1 MEITRGKILTAQ
13 KVVLYGPE
21 GIGKSTFASHFP
33 EPLFIDTEG
42 GTKQLDV
49 ARFPKPESWQY
60 LMDEVREVLMKPGLC
75 RTLVLDTADWA
86 EQLCTAA
93 ICAKYQK
100 TGIEDF
106 GYGKGY
112 VFQEEEFGRPLNLL
126 EDVACRG
133 IHVVVTAHAKLSK
146 FEQPDELA
154 PYDRWSLKLTKKNSP
169 MLKEWA
175 DMVLFANYKT
185 FTVRTEDKK
194 VKAQGGKRVM
204 YTTHHPC
211 WDAKNRHGLA
221 DELPFD
227 FSEIAHCLGAQTLG
241 KPAAAQSEPPKRES
255 PYRTE
260 TPSEPQMPMQQTDF
274 VPQADVQQPPLSEGE
289 AGTAPQTGGDAPAT
303 TSGQIAMDIASKQE
317 SGAPDGFTDLNK
329 WSPPPPEL
337 PQALR
342 DLMENNRVTEAEIR
356 LVVSEKGYFPL
367 DMPVKDYPQDF
378 IEGVLIGAWGQVFKM
393 IQDER
398 ETPF

>member
-1 MEITRGKILTAQ
+1 MEITRGIIQTAQ

-33 EPLFIDTEG
+33 EPVFIDTEG

-49 ARFPKPESWQY
+49 ARFPKPESWQF

-100 TGIEDF
+100 AGIEDF

-112 VFQEEEFGRPLNLL
+112 VFLEEEFGRLLNLL
-126 EDVACRG
+126 EDVASRG

-221 DELPFD
+221 EELPFA
-227 FSEIAHCLGAQTLG
+227 FGEIASCLGVQPIG
-241 KPAAAQSEPPKRES
+241 KPAVQPGPPERES
-255 PYRTE
+255 TGQEE
-260 TPSEPQMPMQQTDF
+260 TKPAPQQDF
-274 VPQADVQQPPLSEGE
+274 VPQADLREPPSGQDRSATAQA
-289 AGTAPQTGGDAPAT
+289 AGNAA
-303 TSGQIAMDIASKQE
+303 TSGQIAMEIASKQE
-317 SGAPDGFTDLNK
+317 SGAPDGFTDLSK
-329 WSPPPPEL
+329 WSPPPAEL

-342 DLMENNRVTEAEIR
+342 GLMENNRVTEAEIR

-378 IEGVLIGAWGQVFKM
+378 IQGVLIGAWEQVFKM

-398 ETPF
+398 DVPF

>member
-1 MEITRGKILTAQ
+1 MEITRGVIRTAQ

-42 GTKQLDV
+42 GTKQLNV

-60 LMDEVREVLMKPGLC
+60 LLDEVREVLMKPGLC

-86 EQLCTAA
+86 EQLCTTA

-100 TGIEDF
+100 AGIEDF

-112 VFQEEEFGRPLNLL
+112 VFQEEEFGRLLNLL
-126 EDVACRG
+126 EDVVCRG

-185 FTVRTEDKK
+185 FTVRTDDKK

-227 FSEIAHCLGAQTLG
+227 FAEIAPCLGVQPLG
-241 KPAAAQSEPPKRES
+241 KPAVQPEPPKPVPLRSATQPE
-255 PYRTE
+255 
-260 TPSEPQMPMQQTDF
+260 F
-274 VPQADVQQPPLSEGE
+274 APQADLQQPLSGQE
-289 AGTAPQTGGDAPAT
+289 TASAAVGAAEI
-303 TSGQIAMDIASKQE
+303 TSGQIAAEIASKQE
-317 SGAPDGFTDLNK
+317 SGVPDSFTDLDRWVEPSGEIYK
-329 WSPPPPEL
+329 P
-337 PQALR
+337 LR
-342 DLMENNRVTEAEIR
+342 DLMVHHRVTEAELNNAVINVR
-356 LVVSEKGYFPL
+356 EYLPEGTA
-367 DMPVKDYPQDF
+367 VKDYPLDF
-378 IEGVLIGAWGQVFKM
+378 IQECLIPGWETVLEIVKE
-393 IQDER
+393 ER
-398 ETPF
+398 KIPF

>member
-1 MEITRGKILTAQ
+1 MEITRGMIQTAQ

-33 EPLFIDTEG
+33 EPVFIDTEG

-60 LMDEVREVLMKPGLC
+60 LLDEVREVLAKPGLC

-86 EQLCTAA
+86 EQLCMAA

-100 TGIEDF
+100 AGIEDF

-112 VFQEEEFGRPLNLL
+112 VFLEEEFGRLLNLL
-126 EDVACRG
+126 EDVTGRG
-133 IHVVVTAHAKLSK
+133 IHVVVTAHARLSK

-194 VKAQGGKRVM
+194 VKAQGGRRVM

-221 DELPFD
+221 EELPFS
-227 FSEIAHCLGAQTLG
+227 FGEIASCLGVQPVG
-241 KPAAAQSEPPKRES
+241 KPVVQPGLLKPESAGRAETKPALQQDFAPQAGLREPPCVQDRS
-255 PYRTE
+255 ATA
-260 TPSEPQMPMQQTDF
+260 
-274 VPQADVQQPPLSEGE
+274 QA
-289 AGTAPQTGGDAPAT
+289 AGNAA
-303 TSGQIAMDIASKQE
+303 TSGQIAMEIASKQE
-317 SGAPDGFTDLNK
+317 AGAPDGFTDFSK
-329 WSPPPPEL
+329 WSPPPAEL

-342 DLMENNRVTEAEIR
+342 GLMEHNRVTEAEIR

-367 DMPVKDYPQDF
+367 DMPVTDYPQDF
-378 IEGVLIGAWGQVFKM
+378 IQGVLIGAWEQVFKM
-393 IQDER
+393 IQEER
-398 ETPF
+398 DVPF

>member
-1 MEITRGKILTAQ
+1 MEITRGKILAAQ
-13 KVVLYGPE
+13 KIVLYGPE

-49 ARFPKPESWQY
+49 ARLPKPESWQY
-60 LMDEVREVLMKPGLC
+60 LMDEVREVLAKPGLC
-75 RTLVLDTADWA
+75 RTLVIDTADWA
-86 EQLCTAA
+86 EQLCTTAV
-93 ICAKYQK
+93 CAKYQK
-100 TGIEDF
+100 AGIEDF

-112 VFQEEEFGRPLNLL
+112 VFQEEEFGRLLNLL
-126 EDVACRG
+126 EDVVHRG

-185 FTVRTEDKK
+185 FTVRTDDKK

-227 FSEIAHCLGAQTLG
+227 FAEIALCLGTQILG
-241 KPAAAQSEPPKRES
+241 KPAVQQEPPKSQSRYRAETS
-255 PYRTE
+255 PAPSKPVQATE
-260 TPSEPQMPMQQTDF
+260 F
-274 VPQADVQQPPLSEGE
+274 APQADLRQPPSEQD
-289 AGTAPQTGGDAPAT
+289 AGTAQSGGYTSAL

-317 SGAPDGFTDLNK
+317 SGAPDGFTDLSK
-329 WSPPPPEL
+329 WSPPPAEL

-342 DLMENNRVTEAEIR
+342 DLMENSRVTEAEIR

-378 IEGVLIGAWGQVFKM
+378 IQGVLIGAWEQVFQM

-398 ETPF
+398 SIPF